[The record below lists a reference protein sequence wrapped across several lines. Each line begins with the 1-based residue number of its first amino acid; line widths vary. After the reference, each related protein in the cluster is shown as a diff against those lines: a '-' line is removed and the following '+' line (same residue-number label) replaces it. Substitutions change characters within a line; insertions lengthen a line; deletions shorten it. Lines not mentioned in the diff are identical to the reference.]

1 MSTGQ
6 MIVGV
11 ATIAFTVIATAVG
24 RTWVI
29 LEEINESHIELQKQ
43 INESRVE
50 FHKETGEVRVE
61 IREEN
66 AKTREE
72 VGGLRGDVANVG
84 SKFDEFEDSHR
95 REHDLFTAKE
105 GSENSTSAN

>member
-11 ATIAFTVIATAVG
+11 ATIVFTVIATVVG
-24 RTWVI
+24 GTWVI
-29 LEEINESHIELQKQ
+29 LEEINESHVELQKQ

-95 REHDLFTAKE
+95 REHDLFY
-105 GSENSTSAN
+105 GQGGQ